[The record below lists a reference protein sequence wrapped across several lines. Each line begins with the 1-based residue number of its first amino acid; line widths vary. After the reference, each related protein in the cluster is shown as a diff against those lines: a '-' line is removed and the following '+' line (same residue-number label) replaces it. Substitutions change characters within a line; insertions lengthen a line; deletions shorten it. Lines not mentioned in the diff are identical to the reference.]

1 MIKDSINLHWQ
12 SFENRQNI
20 QNILAFLVRG
30 IRENPF
36 SAIDQMD
43 YWNEKLVANLANKE
57 ILSVIRDVEDYSS
70 AVFDREIRTVAILF
84 RSLMIDRLIRQD
96 ASVQEM
102 FRDWICG
109 EYRCEPSKN

>member
-1 MIKDSINLHWQ
+1 LNWQ

-20 QNILAFLVRG
+20 RNILAFLVREL
-30 IRENPF
+30 REDPF
-36 SAIDQMD
+36 SAINQMD
-43 YWNEKLVANLANKE
+43 YWNEKLVAHLSNE
-57 ILSVIRDVEDYSS
+57 DILSVIQDVEDYSS
-70 AVFDREIRTVAILF
+70 SGISDPEIRTIATLF

-96 ASVQEM
+96 ASIQEM